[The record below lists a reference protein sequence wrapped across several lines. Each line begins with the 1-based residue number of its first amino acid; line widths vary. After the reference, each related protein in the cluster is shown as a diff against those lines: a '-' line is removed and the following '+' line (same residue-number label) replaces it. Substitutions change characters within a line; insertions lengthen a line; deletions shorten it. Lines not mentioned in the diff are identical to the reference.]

1 MEYRRLFYLLCSISL
16 VGAIDNLFCLVS
28 RIVHTGSGDSRGG
41 SDSDSPKGI
50 VVNICRAITL
60 RGDSTMLVAVVMA
73 VLYSIAFLSTLIMSK
88 VDILIAVRG
97 GYQQSSPT
105 SIWAP
110 SLLASDGF
118 QGDLSDWR
126 SLNLVRLVCAIL
138 SWIGACYLT
147 YKSVTA
153 VEEKN
158 AEVHRSI
165 LNLRH
170 SSRTLLSLQIGIWF
184 NHISP
189 LLDLD
194 VQA

>member
-28 RIVHTGSGDSRGG
+28 RIVHTGTGDNRGG
-41 SDSDSPKGI
+41 SESDSPKGI

-60 RGDSTMLVAVVMA
+60 RGDSSMLVAVVMA